1 MKMASFTQRDAPKT
15 LKKSASMHI
24 NDPAVLQRTTM
35 LSYRNAHSGQII
47 GIIAACILFIAH
59 RDDHSLFILSGWL
72 LLSCGLAIF
81 RLSVFK
87 KYQQNPA
94 AHHFTY
100 WRRIHLF
107 GVAATG
113 IIWCSGGIYFMLTS
127 SILLKMFTAFV
138 FSGLVVGSL
147 PILGPMIPAMR
158 IYAGLMMLPIL
169 INACIRPTNMDL
181 TLGGMNLF
189 FLLTLMKS
197 ARSYHD
203 TIIES
208 LVLELDQ
215 TRLAEDLAKARNDAE
230 LANRAKSE
238 FIANVSHE
246 IRTPMN
252 GILGMAHL
260 LEQSPLSPVQKE
272 TVGVICNSADLL
284 LELVNDVLD
293 LSKME
298 ANCLTI
304 NEKPIDLSALLN
316 ETQQM
321 FKLSA
326 SSKGLKLTLD
336 YQGEPNIIILGD
348 GLRLRQVLVN
358 LLGNAIKFTN
368 YGQVVLHVKAQ
379 LQQSHYHLDF
389 TVIDSGIGISADRLP
404 HIFEAFVQAD
414 GSSTREY
421 NGTGLGLTIARRLV
435 KAMGGELIA
444 HSEHSIGSQFKF
456 SLICPKGT
464 LPDINM
470 EIVEAQPK
478 PRKLRVLLAEDN
490 PTNRLV
496 ATRLL
501 ENDGHTV
508 FSAENG
514 QLALDFLEKEHV
526 DLVLMDM
533 QMPEMDGLEATR
545 KIRAQEKANP
555 NIKRLPIMA
564 LTANALEEDRELC
577 MSAGMDLFL
586 TKPLRPALLKQA
598 LAELMEEKII

>member
-1 MKMASFTQRDAPKT
+1 MQ
-15 LKKSASMHI
+15 I
-24 NDPAVLQRTTM
+24 NDPAVLQRTTA

-47 GIIAACILFIAH
+47 GMIAACILFIAH
-59 RDDHSLFILSGWL
+59 RNDHSLFILSGWL
-72 LLSCGLAIF
+72 VLSCSLALY
-81 RLSVFK
+81 RLTIFK
-87 KYQQNPA
+87 KYQQTPA

-100 WRRIHLF
+100 WRKVHLL

-113 IIWCSGGIYFMLTS
+113 VIWCSGGIYFMLTS
-127 SILLKMFTAFV
+127 SILLNMFTAFV

-158 IYAGLMMLPIL
+158 IYAGLMMLPII
-169 INACIRPTNMDL
+169 INACVQPTQMDL
-181 TLGGMNLF
+181 TLGGMSLF
-189 FLLTLMKS
+189 FLFTLMKS

-203 TIIES
+203 TIVES
-208 LVLELDQ
+208 LILELDQ

-260 LEQSPLSPVQKE
+260 LEQSPLSPLQKE

-304 NEKPIDLSALLN
+304 HKRPIDLSVLLQ

-321 FKLSA
+321 FKLAA
-326 SSKGLKLTLD
+326 SNKGLKLTLD
-336 YQGEPNIIILGD
+336 YQGDPDIVILGD

-368 YGQVVLHVKAQ
+368 HGQVVLHVKAQ
-379 LQQSHYHLDF
+379 LQQSDYHIDF

-421 NGTGLGLTIARRLV
+421 TGTGLGLTIARRLV

-444 HSEHSIGSQFKF
+444 HSEQRIGSQFKF
-456 SLICPKGT
+456 SLT
-464 LPDINM
+464 LPQGIMPDANTQ
-470 EIVEAQPK
+470 ATDTQTQ

-514 QLALDFLEKEHV
+514 QLALDFLAKEQV

-545 KIRAQEKANP
+545 FIRAQEQANP
-555 NIKRLPIMA
+555 AGKRLPIMA
-564 LTANALEEDRELC
+564 LTANALEEDKQLC
-577 MSAGMDLFL
+577 INAGMDLFL

-598 LAELMEEKII
+598 LAELIEAM

>member
-1 MKMASFTQRDAPKT
+1 
-15 LKKSASMHI
+15 MHI
-24 NDPAVLQRTTM
+24 NDPAVLQRTTA

-47 GIIAACILFIAH
+47 GIIAACLLFIAH
-59 RDDHSLFILSGWL
+59 REDHSLYILSTWL
-72 LLSCGLAIF
+72 FLTCGLALF

-87 KYQQNPA
+87 KYQQNSA

-113 IIWCSGGIYFMLTS
+113 LVWCAGGVYFMLTS

-158 IYAGLMMLPIL
+158 IYAFLMMLPIL
-169 INACIRPTNMDL
+169 INASVKPTQMDL

-189 FLLTLMKS
+189 FFLTLMKS

-203 TIIES
+203 TIVES
-208 LVLELDQ
+208 LILELDQ
-215 TRLAEDLAKARNDAE
+215 TRLAEDLVKARNDAE
-230 LANRAKSE
+230 LADRAKSE

-260 LEQSPLSPVQKE
+260 LQQSHLSPSQKE
-272 TVGVICNSADLL
+272 TVNVICNSADLL
-284 LELVNDVLD
+284 LALVNDVLD
-293 LSKME
+293 LSKIE
-298 ANCLTI
+298 ANCLI
-304 NEKPIDLSALLN
+304 IAEQPVDLSALLN
-316 ETQQM
+316 EVQQM
-321 FKLSA
+321 FNLIA
-326 SSKGLKLTLD
+326 SDKGLNLIVD
-336 YQGEPNIIILGD
+336 YQGEANIIILSD

-368 YGQVVLHVKAQ
+368 QGQVTLKIKSTLIQ
-379 LQQSHYHLDF
+379 NKYSLDIA
-389 TVIDSGIGISADRLP
+389 VIDTGIGIPADRLP
-404 HIFEAFVQAD
+404 YIFEAFVQAD

-421 NGTGLGLTIARRLV
+421 SGTGLGLTIARRLV
-435 KAMGGELIA
+435 SAMGGELIA
-444 HSEHSIGSQFKF
+444 QSEPTIGSQFKF
-456 SLICPKGT
+456 TLHCPKGLMPKSNT
-464 LPDINM
+464 V
-470 EIVEAQPK
+470 IVENNTQ

-514 QLALDFLEKEHV
+514 QLALDFLAKEQV

-545 KIRAQEKANP
+545 SIRAQEKANP
-555 NIKRLPIMA
+555 AIKRLPIMA
-564 LTANALEEDRELC
+564 LTANALEEDRQLC
-577 MSAGMDLFL
+577 INAGMDLFL

-598 LAELMEEKII
+598 LAELMEAT

>member
-1 MKMASFTQRDAPKT
+1 MN
-15 LKKSASMHI
+15 I
-24 NDPAVLQRTTM
+24 NDPAVLQRTTA
-35 LSYRNAHSGQII
+35 LSYRNAHQGQII
-47 GIIAACILFIAH
+47 GIIAACLLFIAL
-59 RDDHSLFILSGWL
+59 REDHSLLILSTWL
-72 LLSCGLAIF
+72 IISCSLALF
-81 RLSVFK
+81 RLSIFNKYK
-87 KYQQNPA
+87 KNPA
-94 AHHFTY
+94 AHHFSY
-100 WRRIHLF
+100 WRKIHLI

-113 IIWCSGGIYFMLTS
+113 IVWGAGGVYFMLTS

-147 PILGPMIPAMR
+147 PILGPIIPAMR
-158 IYAGLMMLPIL
+158 TYALFMMLPIL
-169 INACIRPTNMDL
+169 INAGIRPTQMDL
-181 TLGGMNLF
+181 ILGGMNLF
-189 FLLTLMKS
+189 FFMALMKS
-197 ARSYHD
+197 ARVYHD
-203 TIIES
+203 TIVES

-260 LEQSPLSPVQKE
+260 LEQSPLSPQQQE
-272 TVGVICNSADLL
+272 TVGIICNSADLL

-304 NEKPIDLSALLN
+304 SKKPINLSALLN

-321 FKLSA
+321 FKLAA
-326 SSKGLKLTLD
+326 SNKGLKLTLD
-336 YQGEPNIIILGD
+336 YQGDPNIIILGD

-358 LLGNAIKFTN
+358 LLGNAIKFTHH
-368 YGQVVLHVKAQ
+368 GQIVLHIKAQ
-379 LQQSHYHLDF
+379 LIQDQYHLDF
-389 TVIDSGIGISADRLP
+389 IVIDSGIGISADRLP

-421 NGTGLGLTIARRLV
+421 AGTGLGLTIARRLV

-444 HSEHSIGSQFKF
+444 NSEEKIGSQFKF
-456 SLICPKGT
+456 SLSCPKGVM
-464 LPDINM
+464 PDIPPITS
-470 EIVEAQPK
+470 EINSTPH
-478 PRKLRVLLAEDN
+478 KLRVLLAEDN
-490 PTNRLV
+490 PVNRLV

-514 QLALDFLEKEHV
+514 QLALDFLAKQQV

-533 QMPEMDGLEATR
+533 QMPEMDGIEATR
-545 KIRAQEKANP
+545 AIRAQEKANP
-555 NIKRLPIMA
+555 ATKRLPIMA
-564 LTANALEEDRELC
+564 LTANSLAEDRQLC
-577 MSAGMDLFL
+577 MDAGMDVFL

-598 LAELMEEKII
+598 LAELMKAT

>member
-1 MKMASFTQRDAPKT
+1 MN
-15 LKKSASMHI
+15 I
-24 NDPAVLQRTTM
+24 NDPAVLQRTTA

-47 GIIAACILFIAH
+47 GIIAACILFIAL
-59 RDDHSLFILSGWL
+59 REDHSLPILSSWL
-72 LLSCGLAIF
+72 IISCSLALF

-87 KYQQNPA
+87 KYAQNPA
-94 AHHFTY
+94 AHHFSY
-100 WRRIHLF
+100 WRRIHLI
-107 GVAATG
+107 GVVATG
-113 IIWCSGGIYFMLTS
+113 VVWSTGGMYFMLSS
-127 SILLKMFTAFV
+127 SILLKMFTAIV

-158 IYAGLMMLPIL
+158 IYAVLMMLPIL
-169 INACIRPTNMDL
+169 INACINHTQMDL
-181 TLGGMNLF
+181 ILGGMNLF
-189 FLLTLMKS
+189 FFMALMKS
-197 ARSYHD
+197 ARVYHD
-203 TIIES
+203 TIVES

-215 TRLAEDLAKARNDAE
+215 TRLAEDLVKARNDAE
-230 LANRAKSE
+230 FANRAKSE

-260 LEQSPLSPVQKE
+260 LEQSPLSPQQQE
-272 TVGVICNSADLL
+272 TVGIISNSANLL

-304 NEKPIDLSALLN
+304 SEKPIDLSALLN

-321 FKLSA
+321 FKLAA
-326 SSKGLKLTLD
+326 SNKGLKLTLD

-348 GLRLRQVLVN
+348 GLRLRQILVN

-368 YGQVVLHVKAQ
+368 HGQVVLHVRAQ
-379 LQQSHYHLDF
+379 HIQEQYHLDF
-389 TVIDSGIGISADRLP
+389 IVIDSGIGISADRLP
-404 HIFEAFVQAD
+404 YIFEAFVQAD

-421 NGTGLGLTIARRLV
+421 AGTGLGLTIARRLV

-444 HSEHSIGSQFKF
+444 NSEAKIGSQFKF
-456 SLICPKGT
+456 SLICPKG
-464 LPDINM
+464 LMPDLHPAIP
-470 EIVEAQPK
+470 EISSANIKTK
-478 PRKLRVLLAEDN
+478 PRQLRVLLAEDN

-514 QLALDFLEKEHV
+514 QLALAFLAKEQV

-545 KIRAQEKANP
+545 IIRANEKANP
-555 NIKRLPIMA
+555 AIKRLPIMA
-564 LTANALEEDRELC
+564 LTANALEEDRKLC
-577 MSAGMDLFL
+577 MNAGMDVFL

-598 LAELMEEKII
+598 LVELMEEKMT

>member
-1 MKMASFTQRDAPKT
+1 
-15 LKKSASMHI
+15 MHI
-24 NDPAVLQRTTM
+24 NDPAVLQRTTA
-35 LSYRNAHSGQII
+35 LSYRNANSGQII
-47 GIIAACILFIAH
+47 GIIAACILFMAH
-59 RDDHSLFILSGWL
+59 RNEHSFVILSSWL
-72 LLSCGLAIF
+72 LLSCSLALF
-81 RLSVFK
+81 RLSIFK
-87 KYQQNPA
+87 KYRQNTN

-100 WRRIHLF
+100 WRRIHLL
-107 GVAATG
+107 GVTATG
-113 IIWCSGGIYFMLTS
+113 VIWSAGGIYFMLCS
-127 SILLKMFTAFV
+127 SIVLKMFTAFV

-158 IYAGLMMLPIL
+158 IYAGFMVLPIL
-169 INACIRPTNMDL
+169 INACIRPTQIDL
-181 TLGGMNLF
+181 ILGGMNLF
-189 FLLTLMKS
+189 FFMALMKS
-197 ARSYHD
+197 ARVYHD
-203 TIIES
+203 TIVES

-260 LEQSPLSPVQKE
+260 LQQSPLSPTQKE
-272 TVGVICNSADLL
+272 TVGIICNSADLL

-304 NEKPIDLSALLN
+304 NKKPIDLSALLN

-321 FKLSA
+321 FKLAA
-326 SSKGLKLTLD
+326 SNKGLKLTLD

-358 LLGNAIKFTN
+358 LLGNAIKFTHH
-368 YGQVVLHVKAQ
+368 GQVVLNIKAQ
-379 LQQSHYHLDF
+379 LIQDQYHLDF
-389 TVIDSGIGISADRLP
+389 IVIDSGIGISADRLP

-421 NGTGLGLTIARRLV
+421 AGTGLGLTIARRLV

-444 HSEHSIGSQFKF
+444 HSEAKIGSQFKF
-456 SLICPKGT
+456 SLRCPKGVM
-464 LPDINM
+464 PDIQPLIP
-470 EIVEAQPK
+470 EISNK
-478 PRKLRVLLAEDN
+478 PHKLRVLLAEDN

-501 ENDGHTV
+501 ENDGHIV

-514 QLALDFLEKEHV
+514 QLALDFLAKQQV

-533 QMPEMDGLEATR
+533 QMPEMDGLAATR
-545 KIRAQEKANP
+545 AIRAKEKADP
-555 NIKRLPIMA
+555 TIKRLPIMA
-564 LTANALEEDRELC
+564 LTANALEEDRQLC
-577 MSAGMDLFL
+577 MNAGMDVFL

-598 LAELMEEKII
+598 LVELMEAT

>member
-1 MKMASFTQRDAPKT
+1 MQ
-15 LKKSASMHI
+15 I
-24 NDPAVLQRTTM
+24 NDPAVLQRTTA

-47 GIIAACILFIAH
+47 GMIAACILFIAH

-72 LLSCGLAIF
+72 LLTCSLAVYRLTIF
-81 RLSVFK
+81 K
-87 KYQQNPA
+87 QYQQTPA

-100 WRRIHLF
+100 WRKVHLL

-113 IIWCSGGIYFMLTS
+113 VIWCSGGIYFMLTS
-127 SILLKMFTAFV
+127 SILLNMFTAFV

-158 IYAGLMMLPIL
+158 IYAGLMMLPII
-169 INACIRPTNMDL
+169 INACVQPTQMDL
-181 TLGGMNLF
+181 TLGGMSLF
-189 FLLTLMKS
+189 FLFTLMKS

-203 TIIES
+203 TIVES
-208 LVLELDQ
+208 LILELDQ

-260 LEQSPLSPVQKE
+260 LEQSPLSPLQKE

-298 ANCLTI
+298 ANCLTLHK
-304 NEKPIDLSALLN
+304 KPIDLSVLLK

-321 FKLSA
+321 FKLA
-326 SSKGLKLTLD
+326 ACNKGLKLTLD
-336 YQGEPNIIILGD
+336 YQGDPNIVILGD

-368 YGQVVLHVKAQ
+368 HGQVVLHVKVQ
-379 LQQSHYHLDF
+379 LKQSYYHIDF
-389 TVIDSGIGISADRLP
+389 TVIDSGIGISAERLP

-421 NGTGLGLTIARRLV
+421 TGTGLGLTIARRLV

-444 HSEHSIGSQFKF
+444 HSEQRIGSQFKF
-456 SLICPKGT
+456 SLTFPQGI
-464 LPDINM
+464 LPEDNIQITDI
-470 EIVEAQPK
+470 QTP

-508 FSAENG
+508 FSAANG
-514 QLALDFLEKEHV
+514 QLALDFLAKEKV

-545 KIRAQEKANP
+545 FIRAQEQANP
-555 NIKRLPIMA
+555 AGKRLPIMA
-564 LTANALEEDRELC
+564 LTANALEEDKQLC
-577 MSAGMDLFL
+577 INAGMDLFL

-598 LAELMEEKII
+598 LAELIEAM